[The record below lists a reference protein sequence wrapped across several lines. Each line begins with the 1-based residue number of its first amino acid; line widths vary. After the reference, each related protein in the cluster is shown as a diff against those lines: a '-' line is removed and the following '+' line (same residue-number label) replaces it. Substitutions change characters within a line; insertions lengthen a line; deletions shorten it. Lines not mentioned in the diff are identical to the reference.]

1 MCFKQQVERREIID
15 TSTPFAGSKTQFL
28 AIGKTL
34 APPSHEQQV
43 CELISG
49 ISVQQ
54 LPASTISHLPPSVN
68 THHSPLPADHPRL
81 LQYFHYPPYIHPSS
95 PFHIRLKQ
103 NQLKTHAFST
113 PKVHFYHPNIRIV

>member
-54 LPASTISHLPPSVN
+54 LPASTISHLPPVGQ
-68 THHSPLPADHPRL
+68 HSL
-81 LQYFHYPPYIHPSS
+81 LIITIQDYSNIFTTLHTSIHP
-95 PFHIRLKQ
+95 
-103 NQLKTHAFST
+103 
-113 PKVHFYHPNIRIV
+113 VHSIFA